1 MKLTVENAT
10 PIFAHNFNRLFKA
23 WGGSQGKLSKEIGV
37 NQSRISY
44 WVHGMSTPTFV
55 NLYNLAMTF
64 GCELCEF
71 YQDIPKEKN

>member
-23 WGGSQGKLSKEIGV
+23 WGGSQGKLAEEIGV

-44 WVHGMSTPTFV
+44 WVHGMATPTFA
-55 NLYNLAMTF
+55 NLYNLAEVF
-64 GCELCEF
+64 GCEISEF
-71 YQDIPKEKN
+71 YRPIQESE